1 MLKLKNIIIKRQYF
15 LTTIFIL
22 LVSCISYARNLNFY
36 GFNINLNLTVSSN
49 LQDTTDK
56 EESLSDE
63 DYEFS
68 SNVIKN
74 SESNVTDR
82 FVDVKLT
89 LNNLNPYEAANI
101 KISEIIPPGFR
112 QIDKEFDSHNIQ
124 SRVDSK
130 GEIEY
135 SFRYIF
141 DKTYIRDKDEGII
154 FDENGNVIGNASSD
168 RNSIFNI
175 NNLFNTK
182 NKNNIIE
189 NKDRQNI
196 NDDAKDLRYGVGP
209 GILILLIF
217 LGCIILFIVL
227 LMLYRSIK
235 GNFNSFHRDDYFK
248 SLIIFFI
255 LYIIAGNKISY
266 ASNLSA
272 HQLYEYG
279 KTYEKVIFDNISFND
294 SLYRFAYA
302 VTITYE
308 SKYGISEDDYNTD
321 TDGDGLYDAL
331 EYQYMTD
338 KNNVDSDGDMLSD
351 YIEAIVVN
359 YNPNNK
365 ITFNDGIYDMYRD
378 YDGDGLRNINEI
390 KLGTDITVSDTDGD
404 GLSDYDEA
412 NGIKSLDK
420 EKIFLTDPL
429 KLDSDDDGLDDSTEI
444 KLGLD
449 PTNPKTD
456 GSTLDS
462 EVKIDQIY
470 NSTQIPE
477 SLKTGNVI
485 IKSISGKVSGDIN
498 NNIKIKEFYSNNLSN
513 IDAIISNTFNLI
525 INDDEFVEIAFDVTN
540 ISNRI
545 QNLIVVKYV
554 DGELHP
560 IETSFEDNAL
570 SAKINAGIYGVAD
583 CSYILRDM
591 NIFVS
596 DYLD

>member
-1 MLKLKNIIIKRQYF
+1 MIII
-15 LTTIFIL
+15 LT
-22 LVSCISYARNLNFY
+22 
-36 GFNINLNLTVSSN
+36 
-49 LQDTTDK
+49 
-56 EESLSDE
+56 
-63 DYEFS
+63 
-68 SNVIKN
+68 
-74 SESNVTDR
+74 
-82 FVDVKLT
+82 
-89 LNNLNPYEAANI
+89 
-101 KISEIIPPGFR
+101 
-112 QIDKEFDSHNIQ
+112 
-124 SRVDSK
+124 
-130 GEIEY
+130 
-135 SFRYIF
+135 
-141 DKTYIRDKDEGII
+141 
-154 FDENGNVIGNASSD
+154 
-168 RNSIFNI
+168 
-175 NNLFNTK
+175 
-182 NKNNIIE
+182 
-189 NKDRQNI
+189 
-196 NDDAKDLRYGVGP
+196 
-209 GILILLIF
+209 
-217 LGCIILFIVL
+217 
-227 LMLYRSIK
+227 
-235 GNFNSFHRDDYFK
+235 
-248 SLIIFFI
+248 
-255 LYIIAGNKISY
+255 
-266 ASNLSA
+266 
-272 HQLYEYG
+272 
-279 KTYEKVIFDNISFND
+279 
-294 SLYRFAYA
+294 
-302 VTITYE
+302 
-308 SKYGISEDDYNTD
+308 TD

>member
-1 MLKLKNIIIKRQYF
+1 MLKLKNIIKKQYF

-22 LVSCISYARNLNFY
+22 LVGCVSYAKNLNFY

-49 LQDTTDK
+49 LQGTTDK
-56 EESLSDE
+56 EESSSDE

-168 RNSIFNI
+168 RSSIFNI

-255 LYIIAGNKISY
+255 LGVIAGNKISY
-266 ASNLSA
+266 ASNLYV

-302 VTITYE
+302 VTIIYE
-308 SKYGISEDDYNTD
+308 NKYEITEDDYNTD

-351 YIEAIVVN
+351 YLEVMSLD
-359 YNPNNK
+359 YNPLSK
-365 ITFNDGIYDMYRD
+365 DTF
-378 YDGDGLRNINEI
+378 GDGVNDSDRDFDNDKLSNIEEI
-390 KLGTDITVSDTDGD
+390 GYGTELYNSDTDYD
-404 GLSDYDEA
+404 TLSDFDEV
-412 NGIKSLDK
+412 KK
-420 EKIFLTDPL
+420 YLTNPL
-429 KLDSDDDGLDDSTEI
+429 SIDSDDDLLNDADEL

-449 PTNPKTD
+449 PNNPKSD
-456 GSTLDS
+456 GITLDS
-462 EVKIDQIY
+462 ERKIHQRL
-470 NSTQIPE
+470 NLSHIPE
-477 SLKTGNVI
+477 ELKSGEI
-485 IKSISGKVSGDIN
+485 FICDIYGEISGNIDNEIKVANKNEELFNVSKAFVHKGFRLELKENETVNIELDVSKVSDR
-498 NNIKIKEFYSNNLSN
+498 KLVL
-513 IDAIISNTFNLI
+513 T
-525 INDDEFVEIAFDVTN
+525 
-540 ISNRI
+540 
-545 QNLIVVKYV
+545 VVKYKNGEIYVV
-554 DGELHP
+554 DTNCSGDVITATVDAGVYSVVDSEILLESLN
-560 IETSFEDNAL
+560 IM
-570 SAKINAGIYGVAD
+570 INDYIY
-583 CSYILRDM
+583 
-591 NIFVS
+591 
-596 DYLD
+596 